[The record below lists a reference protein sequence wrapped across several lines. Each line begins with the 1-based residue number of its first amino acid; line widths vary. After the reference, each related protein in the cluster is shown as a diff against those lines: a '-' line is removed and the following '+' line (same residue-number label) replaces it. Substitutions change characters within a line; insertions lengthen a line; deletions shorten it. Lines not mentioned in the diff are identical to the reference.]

1 MSDGFDQNRLLGPA
15 DDVSILAVTLHRR
28 RDRPDNTC
36 QAALI
41 AATAK
46 KVAFPVCR
54 SFDPTSRRG
63 SPAVEAG
70 RLICWLVQGF
80 AGFHLCQQLGFA
92 AMAGF
97 RSLGGLQPPGDGVG
111 VGFVERQEKCVGG
124 LIFLEFGDEIFR
136 NFHGTRRVV
145 CAVPA
150 AIGNGGIYCR

>member
-54 SFDPTSRRG
+54 SFDPAPSSQRAGCRG
-63 SPAVEAG
+63 WPF
-70 RLICWLVQGF
+70 GF
-80 AGFHLCQQLGFA
+80 SG
-92 AMAGF
+92 
-97 RSLGGLQPPGDGVG
+97 
-111 VGFVERQEKCVGG
+111 
-124 LIFLEFGDEIFR
+124 
-136 NFHGTRRVV
+136 
-145 CAVPA
+145 
-150 AIGNGGIYCR
+150 